1 MFFVLFSYE
10 PGTQETLTMGEHLTK
25 HGDGAKDV
33 AFTVED
39 LDAIMERYIL
49 YPSVLDF

>member
-1 MFFVLFSYE
+1 
-10 PGTQETLTMGEHLTK
+10 MGEHLTK

-39 LDAIMERYIL
+39 LDAIIERHSDSKLGIQFRNGL
-49 YPSVLDF
+49 ENPIN

>member
-1 MFFVLFSYE
+1 LPNVFFVLFSYE

-39 LDAIMERYIL
+39 LDAIMERY
-49 YPSVLDF
+49 STMQ